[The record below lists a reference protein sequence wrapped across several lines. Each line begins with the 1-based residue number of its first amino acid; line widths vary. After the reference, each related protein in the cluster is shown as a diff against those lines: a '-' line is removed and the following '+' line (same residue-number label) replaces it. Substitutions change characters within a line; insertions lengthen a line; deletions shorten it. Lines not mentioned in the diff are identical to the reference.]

1 MHSFGVKHAPHV
13 HNFLRKG
20 RLLKQ
25 STPGLLLERSIQQW
39 HEAISAFEPRGEE
52 VELVAHWAG
61 FGRRK
66 SHFRRV
72 SLPFRSSETSIVVSG
87 LASDA
92 TIDLLG

>member
-72 SLPFRSSETSIVVSG
+72 SLPFRSSETSIVLSG